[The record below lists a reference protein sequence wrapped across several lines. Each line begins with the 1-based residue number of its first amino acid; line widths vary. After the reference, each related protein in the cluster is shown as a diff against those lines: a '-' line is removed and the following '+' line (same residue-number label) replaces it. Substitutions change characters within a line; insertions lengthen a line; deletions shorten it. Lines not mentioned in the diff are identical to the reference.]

1 MKVLYS
7 LMNLIFHIYYGFISV
22 DGSLGH
28 IRQLKIQSKYVF
40 HLIFDYSYKFSLKY
54 NMIKYS
60 KMLQEKFD
68 FTKKEFQK
76 ISFIIKFKSLSPE
89 SILENKNKLMQT
101 ISKNQIN
108 EVQNLIKEIIISC
121 YHKEILNYSE
131 NNTYDYYII
140 KDKKMLEFFF
150 ENSIFI
156 NNTNLEIELD
166 EKLINNA
173 NFRNYIEKA
182 LERNFNIFFTFLSKT
197 ENTNKINDLKIFNFA
212 KLGLD
217 FNFIKYINQKN
228 ILEFSYDGILSSEDF
243 KLINQFSNMTHLKLK
258 NNDQP
263 FKASIDFQNLIF
275 LSVLNCPS
283 AEIIIESE
291 EIAKNLIFFEFDDES
306 MIKFSFNDKP
316 MENKINFLN
325 LEYLY
330 FDYDIIDFNKSKKIK
345 KLKDN
350 KIELINK
357 KMDFYLNLLLNCREI
372 SEIDLNVYQINKINK
387 EQLNLFFEVL
397 KSLLLK
403 SLIISS
409 SFDNDI
415 VFNIIQSENIA
426 KSCKKIRLYMT
437 DFEIVDYVI
446 KNYSNLEELE
456 INIEAKIAKFRINT
470 PNENTIKFLNKNL
483 HEKYESF
490 KSDNNWLKICENQKN
505 RIKKLIINNNN
516 FQILKQNVYCYSFSL
531 LVELQLKNIPISVN
545 SLPLFQANPNIYFPN
560 LIVLIIRV
568 MNYIDCENPY
578 NINMNL
584 IENEAIENFSENID
598 KIPKVQH
605 LVLNLILPGIKNT
618 VVKNMLGKILDLKFL
633 VNLDF
638 SINDQKNIKNNQ
650 LMNLFPKLKQKKVSL
665 PSKLKIFADI

>member
-1 MKVLYS
+1 MEKNESPL
-7 LMNLIFHIYYGFISV
+7 
-22 DGSLGH
+22 
-28 IRQLKIQSKYVF
+28 LKIQSKYVF
-40 HLIFDYSYKFSLKY
+40 HLIFDYSYIFSLKY
-54 NMIKYS
+54 NLIKYS
-60 KMLQEKFD
+60 KLLQEKFD

-76 ISFIIKFKSLSPE
+76 ISFIIKFKSLTPE
-89 SILENKNKLMQT
+89 SILENKNKLLQT
-101 ISKNQIN
+101 ESKNQIS
-108 EVQNLIKEIIISC
+108 EVQKLIKEIIISC
-121 YHKEILNYSE
+121 YYKEIFINSE
-131 NNTYDYYII
+131 SNTYNYYII
-140 KDKKMLEFFF
+140 NDKKMLEFFF

-156 NNTNLEIELD
+156 SNTNLVIELD
-166 EKLINNA
+166 EKLINNN
-173 NFRNYIEKA
+173 NFRNYIEKV
-182 LERNFNIFFTFLSKT
+182 LENNFNIFFTFLSKT
-197 ENTNKINDLKIFNFA
+197 ENINIINDLKIFNLA

-217 FNFIKYINQKN
+217 FNYIKYINPNN
-228 ILEFSYDGILSSEDF
+228 IFEFSYDGVLSSEEF
-243 KLINQFSNMTHLKLK
+243 KLINQFNNLTHLKLK
-258 NNDQP
+258 NNDQL
-263 FKASIDFQNLIF
+263 FKASIDFKNLIY

-306 MIKFSFNDKP
+306 MIQFRFNDKP

-350 KIELINK
+350 KIELINI

-372 SEIDLNVYQINKINK
+372 SEIDLNVYQINRINK
-387 EQLNLFFEVL
+387 DQLNLFFEVL
-397 KSLLLK
+397 KSLSLK

-415 VFNIIQSENIA
+415 IFNIIQSENLA
-426 KSCKKIRLYMT
+426 KSCKKIKLYMT
-437 DFEIVDYVI
+437 DFGIVDYVI

-470 PNENTIKFLNKNL
+470 PNENTIKLLNKNL

-505 RIKKLIINNNN
+505 RIKKLIINNSN
-516 FQILKQNVYCYSFSL
+516 FQILKQSIYCYSFSY
-531 LVELQLKNIPISVN
+531 LVELRLKNIPIRVN
-545 SLPLFQANPNIYFPN
+545 SLPLFQANTNIYFPN
-560 LIVLIIRV
+560 LIVLIFRI
-568 MNYIDCENPY
+568 MNYIDSFYQLEFKKKTLLNSLWGLENPY

-605 LVLNLILPGIKNT
+605 LVLNLILPGIKKHI
-618 VVKNMLGKILDLKFL
+618 VKNMLDKILDLKFL